1 MFMRFYTGEDARE
14 NATIFAQKVLAF
26 NKNVSPA
33 QIQGYFM
40 IHKLSTQEEVLQN
53 VETIWDN

>member
-1 MFMRFYTGEDARE
+1 MRFYTGEEARE
-14 NATIFAQKVLAF
+14 NAAIFAEKVLAF
-26 NKNVSPA
+26 KKNVSPA

-40 IHKLSTQEEVLQN
+40 IHKLSTQEEVIQN